1 MKWYNYTDGFLTGYW
16 FCKLI
21 WTLLYHQWEDAIV
34 SGIFFIIF
42 VAFSIWDAK
51 RSDN

>member
-1 MKWYNYTDGFLTGYW
+1 MKWYNYIDGFLTGYW

-42 VAFSIWDAK
+42 VALSIWGVK